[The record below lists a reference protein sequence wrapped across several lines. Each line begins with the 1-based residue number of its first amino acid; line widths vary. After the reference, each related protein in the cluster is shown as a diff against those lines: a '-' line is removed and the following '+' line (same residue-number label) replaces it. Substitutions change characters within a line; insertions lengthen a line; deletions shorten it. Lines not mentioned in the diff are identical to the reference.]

1 MIVMGIDASLRSTG
15 ITVSDYDV
23 VENKFFDDQFY
34 IITPHITKKQSQ
46 DKNITYIE
54 YEKTTDKTTTL
65 RNYIDELRVLLHRHH
80 PQIVMLEDIP
90 FMKGSRSV
98 VDLALLNGAIRC
110 LCYIEGIS
118 VYVVNNM
125 TWKKTLIGN
134 GAADKDFTVMNFCG
148 LNPIFSPYTTKEI
161 NDIADSFFICR
172 YLWYIPSTQNNAI

>member
-1 MIVMGIDASLRSTG
+1 MGIDASLRSTG

-23 VENKFFDDQFY
+23 VENKFSDDQFY
-34 IITPHITKKQSQ
+34 IITPHITKKQSSDPNINYVEYSKTD
-46 DKNITYIE
+46 DKTETLKNYIE
-54 YEKTTDKTTTL
+54 QL
-65 RNYIDELRVLLHRHH
+65 RILIRWHQPE
-80 PQIVMLEDIP
+80 IVILEDIP

-110 LCYIEGIS
+110 LCFLENVS
-118 VYVVNNM
+118 VHLVNNT

-148 LNPIFSPYTTKEI
+148 LNPTFAPYTTKEI

-172 YLWYIPSTQNNAI
+172 YLWYIPST